1 MTLPKVMADN
11 LLPERSAVGLSPASM
26 QVPPKKTLSRKSQ
39 PAKLSR
45 RGISAS
51 RLPVKSSPAPLP
63 EFVEPMKAQLVDSI
77 RPGEWIYEIK
87 FDGYRALALRGG
99 SETRILSRNQKDLGK
114 KFTKIRDSIAALDV
128 QDAIIDGEIVALDDK
143 GRPSFQLLQGFD
155 MGLVRPPIVFYAF
168 DLLRLNGQDLRS
180 WPIEERKAKLAA
192 LLKRPPTDIR
202 YSASFTQNIDEL
214 LSRVRELS
222 LEGLIGKRA
231 GSKYDSKR
239 SGAWIKIKLY
249 QQGSFVI
256 GGYTQPAGE
265 RKHMGALL
273 VGVNEN
279 GKLKFAGR
287 VGTGFSEKL
296 LEALSLELN
305 KIAVKSC
312 PFFNLP
318 ATGRGLDPGLTV
330 AEMKRCIWVKPSMV
344 CKVKFTEWTRDDR
357 LRQPVFLGLREDK
370 NASEVIRE
378 K

>member
-1 MTLPKVMADN
+1 M
-11 LLPERSAVGLSPASM
+11 
-26 QVPPKKTLSRKSQ
+26 
-39 PAKLSR
+39 SR
-45 RGISAS
+45 RGVGVS
-51 RLPVKSSPAPLP
+51 RLPVKLSSAPLP
-63 EFVEPMKAQLVDSI
+63 DFVEPMKAQLVDSP
-77 RPGEWIYEIK
+77 RPGDWIYEIK
-87 FDGYRALALRGG
+87 FDGYRTLALRGG
-99 SETRILSRNQKDLGK
+99 SETRVLSRNQKDLGK
-114 KFTKIRDSIAALDV
+114 KFAALDV

-180 WPIEERKAKLAA
+180 LPLEERKEKLAA

-202 YSASFTQNIDEL
+202 YSVSFTQNIDEL

-222 LEGLIGKRA
+222 LEGLIGKRG

-296 LEALSLELN
+296 LKTLSLELN

-318 ATGRGLDPGLTV
+318 AISRGLDPGLTA
-330 AEMKRCIWVKPSMV
+330 AEMKRCIWVEPSIA
-344 CKVKFTEWTRDDR
+344 CEVKFTEWTRDDR
-357 LRQPVFLGLREDK
+357 LRQAVFLGLREDK
-370 NASEVIRE
+370 NAGEVIRE
-378 K
+378 KAN

>member
-1 MTLPKVMADN
+1 MKG
-11 LLPERSAVGLSPASM
+11 SQSP
-26 QVPPKKTLSRKSQ
+26 
-39 PAKLSR
+39 PATVQ
-45 RGISAS
+45 GT
-51 RLPVKSSPAPLP
+51 P
-63 EFVEPMKAQLVDSI
+63 F
-77 RPGEWIYEIK
+77 
-87 FDGYRALALRGG
+87 
-99 SETRILSRNQKDLGK
+99 
-114 KFTKIRDSIAALDV
+114 AA
-128 QDAIIDGEIVALDDK
+128 
-143 GRPSFQLLQGFD
+143 
-155 MGLVRPPIVFYAF
+155 
-168 DLLRLNGQDLRS
+168 
-180 WPIEERKAKLAA
+180 
-192 LLKRPPTDIR
+192 IR

-214 LSRVRELS
+214 LSKVRELS

-231 GSKYDSKR
+231 GSKYDTKR

-296 LEALSLELN
+296 LKILSLELN

-344 CKVKFTEWTRDDR
+344 CEVKFTEWTRDDR

-370 NASEVIRE
+370 SVSEVIRE
-378 K
+378 KAS